1 MNPSPAH
8 FLMTRPF
15 SPCSFV
21 RHQRTHSANQETK
34 VTTFDHQGEYHTND
48 VFGSSL
54 TPVSPLKPKH
64 FFNCRHF
71 SVVLFFCKQEFLHF
85 SVLIKPIKAPISF
98 RAVSSVPALLL
109 GNALWDKREVK
120 HSWKEFSQLVS
131 HIVFAEWSSVF
142 QPAVE
147 QQESLVR

>member
-21 RHQRTHSANQETK
+21 RHQRTHSASQETK
-34 VTTFDHQGEYHTND
+34 VTAFDHQGEYHTND

-71 SVVLFFCKQEFLHF
+71 SVVFFFCKQEFLHF
-85 SVLIKPIKAPISF
+85 LVLIKLQSASELLVAAKA
-98 RAVSSVPALLL
+98 PALLL

-131 HIVFAEWSSVF
+131 HIVFA
-142 QPAVE
+142 
-147 QQESLVR
+147 